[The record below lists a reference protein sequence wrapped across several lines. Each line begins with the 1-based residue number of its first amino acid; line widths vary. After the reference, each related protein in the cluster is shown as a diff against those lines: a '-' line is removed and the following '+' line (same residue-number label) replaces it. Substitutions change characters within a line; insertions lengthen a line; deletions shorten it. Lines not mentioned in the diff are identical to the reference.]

1 MVENPD
7 KRSRVC
13 NDCLVRT
20 DPTDTG
26 GLFVGRRPGT
36 APIHYRFA
44 PEEVGLRRKR
54 ADTLLAN
61 ALLFAMV
68 VLCALCWGP
77 IPVACLWLG
86 SRAQYVSGN
95 VEFGI
100 IVSFG
105 SAAALLFG
113 NLSVLQRL
121 DRAWVLVRRAAG
133 HDQRSGALPRIFA
146 VTAVVC
152 WAVFTFWFL
161 VILGPKD
168 PNL

>member
-1 MVENPD
+1 MLGPD
-7 KRSRVC
+7 PCR
-13 NDCLVRT
+13 L
-20 DPTDTG
+20 
-26 GLFVGRRPGT
+26 
-36 APIHYRFA
+36 
-44 PEEVGLRRKR
+44 
-54 ADTLLAN
+54 
-61 ALLFAMV
+61 
-68 VLCALCWGP
+68 
-77 IPVACLWLG
+77 PVARLASAAPLG
-86 SRAQYVSGN
+86 QR
-95 VEFGI
+95 EFGI

-113 NLSVLQRL
+113 DLSVLQRL

-146 VTAVVC
+146 VTAVLC